1 MDSILAT
8 ARRHD
13 LKVVED
19 AAQGILANYDNSAG
33 PDGS

>member
-1 MDSILAT
+1 MDTIMEI

-19 AAQGILANYDNSAG
+19 AAQGRDEQLQG
-33 PDGS
+33 QGTGHHR